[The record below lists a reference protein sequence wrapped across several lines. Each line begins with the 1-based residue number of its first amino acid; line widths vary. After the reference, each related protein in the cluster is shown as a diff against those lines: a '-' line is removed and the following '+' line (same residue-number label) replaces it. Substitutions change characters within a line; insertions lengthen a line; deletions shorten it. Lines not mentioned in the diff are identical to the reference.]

1 MKKDH
6 QNTFL
11 ESSKKLLMY
20 YLFVK
25 LSSKRNIQFQKNIFS
40 IIRKAIK
47 YGKKHHD
54 EVFKSFD
61 WQKGIEE
68 PPPMTK
74 DTLYFNYTKGQK
86 YEKTRAYFAKSL
98 DFQENYIRSLD
109 GRWYNTDLQHRMNVF
124 LREYLIIFDLR
135 TF

>member
-1 MKKDH
+1 
-6 QNTFL
+6 
-11 ESSKKLLMY
+11 
-20 YLFVK
+20 
-25 LSSKRNIQFQKNIFS
+25 
-40 IIRKAIK
+40 
-47 YGKKHHD
+47 
-54 EVFKSFD
+54 
-61 WQKGIEE
+61 
-68 PPPMTK
+68 MTK
-74 DTLYFNYTKGQK
+74 DTLYFNYTKGQM